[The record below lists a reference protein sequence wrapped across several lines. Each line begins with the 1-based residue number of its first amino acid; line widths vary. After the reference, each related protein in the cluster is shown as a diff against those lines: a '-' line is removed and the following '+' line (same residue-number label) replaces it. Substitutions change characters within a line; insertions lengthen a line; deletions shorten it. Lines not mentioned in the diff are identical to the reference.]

1 MQEKSAELDALKT
14 DNNTELWCSSCES
27 NLRLMLSCLQRYS
40 ICVFWKKYFFPIL
53 FPPVCHHWDHCNLC
67 VRWVSKVLEEAQ
79 SALHAGLLHLLLHP
93 GIPNDHRG
101 MKKTHIHLFFEGNSS
116 AAFRG
121 HEKKNL
127 LLTFWWETW
136 QNSGKCESG
145 AYLCLC
151 VEQNGMYMLQL
162 VDTFAAS
169 YSLVIIAIFELVG
182 ISYLYGESVWQSEKV
197 FLNCIFG

>member
-1 MQEKSAELDALKT
+1 M
-14 DNNTELWCSSCES
+14 
-27 NLRLMLSCLQRYS
+27 MSCLQRYS
-40 ICVFWKKYFFPIL
+40 ISVFWKKYFFPIL

-121 HEKKNL
+121 HEKKISSLPSGEKRGRTVENVNL
-127 LLTFWWETW
+127 GLICVCVLNRMGCTCCNWWTRLPPPTRWSLLPFSSWWE
-136 QNSGKCESG
+136 SH
-145 AYLCLC
+145 
-151 VEQNGMYMLQL
+151 
-162 VDTFAAS
+162 TFMVS
-169 YSLVIIAIFELVG
+169 QSDSLKKF
-182 ISYLYGESVWQSEKV
+182 
-197 FLNCIFG
+197 F